1 MIPELPEIIVIFVI
15 CVAIFGLGKL
25 EDVGEV
31 VWRLRCRLSPSLD
44 PDAGDP
50 KASQPTSSR
59 TESKPDES
67 HE

>member
-25 EDVGEV
+25 DDLGEL

-44 PDAGDP
+44 RDAADS

-67 HE
+67 NQ